1 MTPQT
6 LPVVSGDK
14 DRSLQEALGRLSA
27 SKAPGGRDADAI
39 VTATRRLPAV
49 GASYGQFPEQ
59 TDQRLRRALAARGIE
74 QLYTHQSEA
83 FEHALAGRN
92 VVTITPTASGK
103 TLCYNAPVLDAIL
116 KDPSTRALYLFPT
129 KALAQDQLAEL
140 HGLVELIAQQSA
152 CGQRE
157 VPEGSAEGD
166 TERERVGVG
175 PHAQLINDIGVF
187 TYDGDT
193 PSDARR
199 SIRGKAH
206 VVLSNPDMVHS
217 GILPHHPRWAKLFE
231 NLKFVVIDELHAY
244 RGVFGSHLANIL
256 RRLQR
261 VCSHYGSDPIFI
273 CSSATIANPREL
285 AEGLTGR
292 RFELIDRSG
301 APRGEKFFLF
311 VNPPVVNAQLGIRRS
326 YLSEARR
333 VALEFLKHNLQLI
346 LFAQSRLA
354 TEILTTYLKDAYQ
367 GPPGSADVI
376 RGYRGGYLPNRR
388 REIERGLR
396 DGQVRAVV
404 STNALE
410 LGIDI
415 GALDVS
421 VMAGYPGTIAAT
433 WQRAG
438 RAGRRSTRSAAVLVA
453 SSAPIDQYIIR
464 NPSYFFESSPE
475 HALINPDNLH
485 ILLDHVKCA
494 AFELPFKED
503 DAFGGENLQ
512 EILTVL
518 AEEGFVHRA
527 DGQWNWTNES
537 YPADA
542 VSLRSVS
549 SDNFVIVDITHGER
563 VIGETDFTS
572 GPATLH
578 EKAIYIIEGALF
590 QVERLDFDGRK
601 AYVRSVDCDY
611 YTDAITYTKVTIL
624 DTFETRSEGRGPR
637 CEGRNPSSEVR
648 GPRPDGRDSSSELRG
663 PRSVVQST
671 ESVEEITEF
680 PGLVPRASG
689 LESGTSD
696 PGSRTSDLGPRS
708 SPTPAKRSH
717 GEVHVVSRV
726 VGFKKIKFY
735 TNENVG
741 SGELD
746 LPEQQ
751 MHTSSYWL
759 TIPAAVMAALP
770 FGGDD
775 RRDGVI
781 GLAFAMRNIA
791 QLLLMCDRHDLGL
804 SVDGGSL
811 ERSARTGG
819 TGGVP
824 EALATEP
831 NVFIY
836 DNYPGGIGFSR
847 PLFEMHG
854 LLLERT
860 RDLITGCPC
869 DSGCPSCVGPEG
881 NTGPHAKQV
890 ASLILDH
897 LLTAEVA

>member
-1 MTPQT
+1 MAQT
-6 LPVVSGDK
+6 LTVVTGDK
-14 DRSLQEALGRLSA
+14 DRSLQEVLRHLNA
-27 SKAPGGRDADAI
+27 SKAPTGPDADPI
-39 VTATRRLPAV
+39 VTAAHRLPAV
-49 GASYGQFPEQ
+49 PASFAPCPEG
-59 TDQRLRRALAARGIE
+59 TDDRLKAALAARGID
-74 QLYTHQSEA
+74 QLYTHQAEA
-83 FEHALAGRN
+83 FGHVLAGRN

-103 TLCYNAPVLDAIL
+103 TLCYNAPVLNAIL
-116 KDPSTRALYLFPT
+116 QDPSTRALYLFPT

-140 HGLVELIAQQSA
+140 HALSELLRDSSA
-152 CGQRE
+152 CGPSE
-157 VPEGSAEGD
+157 APEGCAEGAA
-166 TERERVGVG
+166 ERERVGVG
-175 PHAQLINDIGVF
+175 PHAHQEGPQIGVF

-199 SIRGKAH
+199 AIRGKAH

-231 NLKFVVIDELHAY
+231 NLRFVVIDELHAY
-244 RGVFGSHLANIL
+244 RGVFGSHLGNIL

-261 VCSHYGSDPIFI
+261 ICRHYGSDPIFI

-285 AEGLTGR
+285 AEALTGR
-292 RFELIDRSG
+292 PFELVENNG

-333 VALEFLKHNLQLI
+333 VALEFLRHNLQII

-354 TEILTTYLKDAYQ
+354 VEILTTYLKDAFH
-367 GPPGSADVI
+367 GPPGAADVI

-396 DGQVRAVV
+396 EGQVRAVV

-438 RAGRRSTRSAAVLVA
+438 RAGRRTTRSAAVLVA
-453 SSAPIDQYIIR
+453 SSAPIDQFVVR
-464 NPSYFFESSPE
+464 NPSYFFDASPE

-494 AFELPFKED
+494 AFELPFAD
-503 DAFGGENLQ
+503 DEAFGVSDVDVQQVLP
-512 EILTVL
+512 VL
-518 AEEGFVHRA
+518 AEEGFVHHA

-549 SDNFVIVDITHGER
+549 SDNFVIVDITRAER
-563 VIGETDFTS
+563 VVGETDFTS
-572 GPATLH
+572 APSTLH
-578 EKAIYIIEGALF
+578 EKAIYIIEGQLY
-590 QVERLDFDGRK
+590 QVERFDFEGRK
-601 AYVRSVDCDY
+601 AYIREVDCDY

-624 DTFETRSEGRGPR
+624 DTFAQDAGEPPPGTDVPEDALVPPQSRSEGG
-637 CEGRNPSSEVR
+637 
-648 GPRPDGRDSSSELRG
+648 
-663 PRSVVQST
+663 
-671 ESVEEITEF
+671 
-680 PGLVPRASG
+680 
-689 LESGTSD
+689 
-696 PGSRTSDLGPRS
+696 
-708 SPTPAKRSH
+708 RSH

-751 MHTSSYWL
+751 MHTTSYWL
-759 TIPAAVMAALP
+759 TIPSGIMQALP
-770 FGGDD
+770 FAGDD
-775 RRDGVI
+775 RRDGVV
-781 GLAFAMRNIA
+781 GLAFAMRHVA
-791 QLLLMCDRHDLGL
+791 QLLLMCDGHDIGL

-811 ERSARTGG
+811 DRSTRTGG
-819 TGGVP
+819 LGGVP
-824 EALATEP
+824 EALAVEP

-847 PLFEMHG
+847 PLFEMHA

-860 RDLITGCPC
+860 RELIGGCPC
-869 DSGCPSCVGPEG
+869 ESGCPSCVGPEG

-890 ASLILDH
+890 ASRILAH
-897 LLTAEVA
+897 LLHGEAV

>member
-1 MTPQT
+1 MAST
-6 LPVVSGDK
+6 LPIVSRDK
-14 DRSLQEALGRLSA
+14 DRSLQEVLRRLTA
-27 SKAPGGRDADAI
+27 SPAPLGRDADPI
-39 VTATRRLPAV
+39 VTAAHRLPAV
-49 GASYGQFPEQ
+49 PASFAPYPDG
-59 TDQRLRRALAARGIE
+59 TDARVRAALAARGID
-74 QLYTHQSEA
+74 QLYTHQAEA
-83 FEHALAGRN
+83 FAHVLAGRN

-103 TLCYNAPVLDAIL
+103 TLCYNLPVLNAIL
-116 KDPSTRALYLFPT
+116 QDSAARALYLFPT

-140 HGLVELIAQQSA
+140 HTLTRLLGSGPRDA
-152 CGQRE
+152 
-157 VPEGSAEGD
+157 EGSGD
-166 TERERVGVG
+166 
-175 PHAQLINDIGVF
+175 PQIGVF

-199 SIRGKAH
+199 AIRGKAH
-206 VVLSNPDMVHS
+206 VVLSNPDMLHS

-231 NLKFVVIDELHAY
+231 NLRFVVIDELHAY
-244 RGVFGSHLANIL
+244 RGVFGSHLSNIM

-261 VCSHYGSDPIFI
+261 VCRHYGSDPVYI
-273 CSSATIANPREL
+273 CSSATIANPRGL

-292 RFELIDRSG
+292 PFELIERSG

-311 VNPPVVNAQLGIRRS
+311 VNPPVVNAELGIRRS

-333 VALEFLKHNLQLI
+333 VALEFLRHNLQLI
-346 LFAQSRLA
+346 LFAQSRLSV
-354 TEILTTYLKDAYQ
+354 EILTTYLKDAFH
-367 GPPGSADVI
+367 GPPGAADVI

-421 VMAGYPGTIAAT
+421 ILAGYPGTIAAT

-438 RAGRRSTRSAAVLVA
+438 RAGRRTTRSAAVLVA
-453 SSAPIDQYIIR
+453 SSAPIDQFIVR
-464 NPSYFFESSPE
+464 HPSYFFDATPE

-494 AFELPFKED
+494 AFELPFTDDERFGSED
-503 DAFGGENLQ
+503 VQ
-512 EILTVL
+512 EVLAVL
-518 AEEGFVHRA
+518 AEEGFVHHA
-527 DGQWNWTNES
+527 DGQWNWTSES

-549 SDNFVIVDITHGER
+549 SDNFVVVDVTNGER

-572 GPATLH
+572 GPSTLH
-578 EKAIYIIEGALF
+578 EKAIYIVEGQLF

-601 AYVRSVDCDY
+601 AYVRAVDCDY

-624 DTFETRSEGRGPR
+624 DSFASDPV
-637 CEGRNPSSEVR
+637 PSTSR
-648 GPRPDGRDSSSELRG
+648 APRPGC
-663 PRSVVQST
+663 V
-671 ESVEEITEF
+671 
-680 PGLVPRASG
+680 
-689 LESGTSD
+689 
-696 PGSRTSDLGPRS
+696 
-708 SPTPAKRSH
+708 RSH

-759 TIPAAVMAALP
+759 TIPSAVMASLP
-770 FGGDD
+770 FAADD

-781 GLAFAMRNIA
+781 GLAFAMRHIA
-791 QLLLMCDRHDLGL
+791 QLLLMCDRHDIGL
-804 SVDGGSL
+804 SVDGGTL
-811 ERSARTGG
+811 ERSARVGG

-824 EALATEP
+824 DALAAEP
-831 NVFIY
+831 NIFIY

-847 PLFEMHG
+847 PLYEMHPS
-854 LLLERT
+854 LLERT
-860 RDLITGCPC
+860 RDLIAGCPC
-869 DSGCPSCVGPEG
+869 ASGCPSCVGPEG

-890 ASLILDH
+890 ASRLLD
-897 LLTAEVA
+897 LLVAAEAA

>member
-1 MTPQT
+1 MASPS
-6 LPVVSGDK
+6 LPVLSGDK
-14 DRSLQEALGRLSA
+14 DQLLQQAVARLGTSPR
-27 SKAPGGRDADAI
+27 PGGPEADPI
-39 VTATRRLPAV
+39 VTATRRLPAM
-49 GASYGQFPEQ
+49 AATYAPFPEQ
-59 TDQRLRRALAARGIE
+59 TDPRLRSALAARGIE
-74 QLYTHQSEA
+74 QLYTHQALA
-83 FEHALAGRN
+83 FEHVLAGRN
-92 VVTITPTASGK
+92 VVTVTPTASGK
-103 TLCYNAPVLDAIL
+103 TLCYNAPVLDTIL
-116 KDPSTRALYLFPT
+116 KHPSARALYLFPT

-140 HGLVELIAQQSA
+140 HALTELATA
-152 CGQRE
+152 HGAGE
-157 VPEGSAEGD
+157 
-166 TERERVGVG
+166 
-175 PHAQLINDIGVF
+175 IGVF

-199 SIRGKAH
+199 AIRGKAH
-206 VVLSNPDMVHS
+206 VVLSNPDMLHA

-231 NLKFVVIDELHAY
+231 NLRYVIVDELHAY
-244 RGVFGSHLANIL
+244 RGVFGSHLSNIL

-261 VCSHYGSDPIFI
+261 VCRHYGSDPIFI

-292 RFELIDRSG
+292 PFELIDQSG

-326 YLSEARR
+326 YLSESRR

-346 LFAQSRLA
+346 LFAQSRLT

-367 GPPGSADVI
+367 GPPGASDVI
-376 RGYRGGYLPNRR
+376 RGYRGGYLPGRR

-396 DGQVRAVV
+396 EGAVRAVV

-415 GALDVS
+415 GALDVAI
-421 VMAGYPGTIAAT
+421 MAGYPGTIAAT

-453 SSAPIDQYIIR
+453 SSAPIDQFIIR
-464 NPSYFFESSPE
+464 NPSYFFDASPE

-494 AFELPFKED
+494 AFELPFMADET
-503 DAFGGENLQ
+503 FGQENVQ
-512 EILTVL
+512 EILAVL
-518 AEEGFVHRA
+518 AEEGFVHSA
-527 DGQWNWTNES
+527 DGQWNWTHES

-549 SDNFVIVDITHGER
+549 SDNFVVVDTTHGER
-563 VIGETDFTS
+563 VIAETDFTS
-572 GPATLH
+572 APAMLH
-578 EKAIYIIEGALF
+578 EKAIYIMEAQLF
-590 QVERLDFDGRK
+590 QVDRFDFEGRK
-601 AYVRSVDCDY
+601 AYVSSVDCDY

-624 DTFETRSEGRGPR
+624 DTFDSR
-637 CEGRNPSSEVR
+637 CEAGGARSARSDDRSPGGDESH
-648 GPRPDGRDSSSELRG
+648 DSDLALR
-663 PRSVVQST
+663 
-671 ESVEEITEF
+671 
-680 PGLVPRASG
+680 A
-689 LESGTSD
+689 
-696 PGSRTSDLGPRS
+696 SRTSHIAAR
-708 SPTPAKRSH
+708 ASH

-770 FGGDD
+770 YGGDD
-775 RRDGVI
+775 RRDGVV
-781 GLAFAMRNIA
+781 GLAFAMRHVA
-791 QLLLMCDRHDLGL
+791 QLLLMCDGHDIGM
-804 SVDGGSL
+804 SIDGGSL
-811 ERSARTGG
+811 DRTTRTGG
-819 TGGVP
+819 KGQAP
-824 EALATEP
+824 DALALEP

-854 LLLERT
+854 MLLERT
-860 RDLITGCPC
+860 LELIAGCPC

-881 NTGPHAKQV
+881 NTGPHAKLV
-890 ASLILDH
+890 ASEILVRV
-897 LLTAEVA
+897 LGAETVVSS

>member
-1 MTPQT
+1 MPSNA
-6 LPVVSGDK
+6 LPVVTGDK
-14 DRSLQEALGRLSA
+14 DQQLQQAVARLGTSP
-27 SKAPGGRDADAI
+27 KPGGPDAEAI

-49 GASYGQFPEQ
+49 AASYAPFPGE
-59 TDQRLRRALAARGIE
+59 TDPRLTAALAARGIE
-74 QLYTHQSEA
+74 QLYTHQAEA
-83 FEHALAGRN
+83 FAHVLAGRN

-140 HGLVELIAQQSA
+140 HALAELAIQHGA
-152 CGQRE
+152 
-157 VPEGSAEGD
+157 PE
-166 TERERVGVG
+166 
-175 PHAQLINDIGVF
+175 IGVF

-199 SIRGKAH
+199 AIRGKAH
-206 VVLSNPDMVHS
+206 VVLSNPDMLHS

-244 RGVFGSHLANIL
+244 RGVFGSHLSNIM

-261 VCSHYGSDPIFI
+261 VCRHYGSDPLFI

-292 RFELIDRSG
+292 SCELIDRSG

-326 YLSEARR
+326 YLAEARR
-333 VALEFLKHNLQLI
+333 VALEFLKNKLQLI

-367 GPPGSADVI
+367 GPPGSSDVI

-396 DGQVRAVV
+396 EGEVRAVV

-453 SSAPIDQYIIR
+453 SSAPIDQFIIR
-464 NPSYFFESSPE
+464 HPSYFFDASPE

-494 AFELPFKED
+494 AFELPFAADES
-503 DAFGGENLQ
+503 FGPEGRIDNVNVQDVLA
-512 EILTVL
+512 VL
-518 AEEGFVHRA
+518 AEEGFVHAA
-527 DGQWNWTNES
+527 DGQWNWTHES

-549 SDNFVIVDITHGER
+549 SDNFVVVDTTHGER
-563 VIGETDFTS
+563 VIAETDFTS
-572 GPATLH
+572 GPAMLH
-578 EKAIYIIEGALF
+578 EKAIYMVEGQLF

-624 DTFETRSEGRGPR
+624 DTFA
-637 CEGRNPSSEVR
+637 SSA
-648 GPRPDGRDSSSELRG
+648 SS
-663 PRSVVQST
+663 
-671 ESVEEITEF
+671 
-680 PGLVPRASG
+680 A
-689 LESGTSD
+689 
-696 PGSRTSDLGPRS
+696 GSREPEADSGS
-708 SPTPAKRSH
+708 SGAQRSH

-759 TIPAAVMAALP
+759 TIPSGVMQALP
-770 FGGDD
+770 YGGDD

-781 GLAFAMRNIA
+781 GLAFAMRHVA
-791 QLLLMCDRHDLGL
+791 QLLLMCDRGDVGV
-804 SVDGGSL
+804 SIDGGSL
-811 ERSARTGG
+811 DRVTRTGG
-819 TGGVP
+819 RGGVP
-824 EALATEP
+824 EALQADP
-831 NVFIY
+831 NIFIY

-847 PLFEMHG
+847 PLFDMHDA
-854 LLLERT
+854 LLDRT
-860 RDLITGCPC
+860 RELIAECPC
-869 DSGCPSCVGPEG
+869 ESGCPSCVGPEG
-881 NTGPHAKQV
+881 NTGPRAKQV
-890 ASLILDH
+890 ALEILDRMGRGAVP
-897 LLTAEVA
+897 AEVPF

>member
-1 MTPQT
+1 MTPT
-6 LPVVSGDK
+6 SLPIVTGDK
-14 DRSLQEALGRLSA
+14 DRLLQDALARLAA
-27 SKAPGGRDADAI
+27 SPKPGGADADAI
-39 VTATRRLPAV
+39 VTATRRLPAIT
-49 GASYGQFPEQ
+49 ASYAPFPAQADE
-59 TDQRLRRALAARGIE
+59 RLRQALSARGID
-74 QLYTHQSEA
+74 QLYTHQAEA
-83 FEHALAGRN
+83 FEHVLAGRN

-140 HGLVELIAQQSA
+140 HALAELTIQQ
-152 CGQRE
+152 GGPE
-157 VPEGSAEGD
+157 V
-166 TERERVGVG
+166 
-175 PHAQLINDIGVF
+175 GVF

-199 SIRGKAH
+199 AIRGKAH
-206 VVLSNPDMVHS
+206 VVLSNPDMLHS

-231 NLKFVVIDELHAY
+231 NLKFLVIDELHAY
-244 RGVFGSHLANIL
+244 RGVFGSHLSNII

-261 VCSHYGSDPIFI
+261 ICRHYGSDPIFI

-292 RFELIDRSG
+292 PFELIDTSG

-367 GPPGSADVI
+367 GPPGAADVI

-415 GALDVS
+415 GALDVAIL
-421 VMAGYPGTIAAT
+421 AGYPGTIAAT

-453 SSAPIDQYIIR
+453 SSAPIDQFVIR
-464 NPSYFFESSPE
+464 NPSYFFDASPE

-494 AFELPFKED
+494 AFELPFAVDEQ
-503 DAFGGENLQ
+503 FGQENVQ
-512 EILTVL
+512 EILSVL
-518 AEEGFVHRA
+518 AEEGFVHEA
-527 DGQWNWTNES
+527 DGQWNWTHES

-549 SDNFVIVDITHGER
+549 SDNFVVVDITNGER
-563 VIGETDFTS
+563 VIGETDFSS

-578 EKAIYIIEGALF
+578 EKAIYIIEGQLF
-590 QVERLDFDGRK
+590 QVEKLDFDGRK
-601 AYVRSVDCDY
+601 AFVRAVDCDY

-624 DTFETRSEGRGPR
+624 DTFA
-637 CEGRNPSSEVR
+637 SSMTDDRYPMVDE
-648 GPRPDGRDSSSELRG
+648 RDQ
-663 PRSVVQST
+663 PQQV
-671 ESVEEITEF
+671 
-680 PGLVPRASG
+680 
-689 LESGTSD
+689 SD
-696 PGSRTSDLGPRS
+696 TGHRTSDIGHRGAS
-708 SPTPAKRSH
+708 HASH

-751 MHTSSYWL
+751 MHTSSYWM
-759 TIPAAVMAALP
+759 TIPSGVMASLP
-770 FGGDD
+770 YGGDD

-781 GLAFAMRNIA
+781 GLAFAMRHVA
-791 QLLLMCDRHDLGL
+791 QLLLMCDRHDIGV
-804 SVDGGSL
+804 SIDGGSL
-811 ERSARTGG
+811 DKSTRTGG
-819 TGGVP
+819 LGGVP
-824 EALATEP
+824 EALAAEP
-831 NVFIY
+831 NIFIY

-869 DSGCPSCVGPEG
+869 ESGCPSCVGPEG
-881 NTGPHAKQV
+881 NTGPHAKLV
-890 ASLILDH
+890 ASEILDRV
-897 LLTAEVA
+897 LAGIARL

>member
-27 SKAPGGRDADAI
+27 SKAPGGRDADPI

-49 GASYGQFPEQ
+49 AASYAPFPERI
-59 TDQRLRRALAARGIE
+59 DERLRRALAARGIE
-74 QLYTHQSEA
+74 QLYTHQAEA
-83 FEHALAGRN
+83 FDHALSGRN

-103 TLCYNAPVLDAIL
+103 TLCHNAPVLNAIL
-116 KDPSTRALYLFPT
+116 QDPSSRALYLFPT

-157 VPEGSAEGD
+157 VPSAFARSASAGQPSAGD
-166 TERERVGVG
+166 DSGRGHGEVAPE
-175 PHAQLINDIGVF
+175 IGVF

-199 SIRGKAH
+199 AIRGKAH
-206 VVLSNPDMVHS
+206 IVLSNPDMLHS

-244 RGVFGSHLANIL
+244 RGVFGSHLSNIL

-261 VCSHYGSDPIFI
+261 VCRHYGSDPIFI

-292 RFELIDRSG
+292 PFELIDRSG

-367 GPPGSADVI
+367 GAPGSADVI

-453 SSAPIDQYIIR
+453 SSAPIDQFIIR

-494 AFELPFKED
+494 AFELPFKAD
-503 DAFGGENLQ
+503 DSFGAENLQ
-512 EILTVL
+512 EILSVL
-518 AEEGFVHRA
+518 AEEGFVHQA

-549 SDNFVIVDITHGER
+549 SDNFVIVDITNGER

-624 DTFETRSEGRGPR
+624 DTFDTDAGARDAGSGV
-637 CEGRNPSSEVR
+637 RNDDDEESAKLR
-648 GPRPDGRDSSSELRG
+648 IPRPVPHPA
-663 PRSVVQST
+663 PRIPVATV
-671 ESVEEITEF
+671 
-680 PGLVPRASG
+680 
-689 LESGTSD
+689 
-696 PGSRTSDLGPRS
+696 
-708 SPTPAKRSH
+708 KRSH

-759 TIPAAVMAALP
+759 TIPSWVMASLP
-770 FGGDD
+770 YGADD

-791 QLLLMCDRHDLGL
+791 QLLLMCDRHDIGL
-804 SVDGGSL
+804 SVDGGFL

-824 EALATEP
+824 DALATEP

-881 NTGPHAKQV
+881 NTGPHAKDA
-890 ASLILDH
+890 ASLILER
-897 LLTAEVA
+897 LLAVKVA